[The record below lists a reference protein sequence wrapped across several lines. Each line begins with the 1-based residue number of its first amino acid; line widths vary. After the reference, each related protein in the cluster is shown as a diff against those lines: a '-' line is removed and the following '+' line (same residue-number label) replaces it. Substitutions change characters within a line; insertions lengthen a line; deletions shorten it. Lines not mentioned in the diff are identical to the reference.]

1 MNKFTLI
8 ALGLILNIASQAQ
21 FRFSPNFKV
30 PVTIGEQNLQ
40 NAWEGGLNSPQFQTL
55 DLDQDGDLD
64 LILYHRI
71 SRDLTTYLLND
82 GKYIRSPQFDNSF
95 PEDTRSLFLLKDYDC
110 DGKKDL
116 FTSTSLGIKVYRN
129 TSNQDG
135 IKWSLASEF
144 LTFDDGANI
153 QLAPSDIPGIADING
168 DGALD
173 ILTFRFGNANSIDYY
188 MNTGN
193 CGSLSFTRAERRW
206 GDFEECGCNNFVF
219 GEECPVGGGS
229 KGGPESEM
237 FRHIGGKM
245 ILLFDSDNDGDLDL
259 LTSDETCETLYFL
272 ENEGSKDVAK
282 MTKIQSYPMSNPAG
296 FPFFPSAFLED
307 INQDGLKDL
316 LIATNA
322 DENIAN
328 GIELSD
334 HIRAYPN
341 QGTNEIPQFSQKIP
355 FFQNEMIDL
364 GENTYPAF
372 ADMDNDGDLD
382 LFVGNKGLIDG
393 ERISGS
399 IHVFENTGN
408 RLSPTYSL
416 LNNDFL
422 GLRLERYTFIKPQFV
437 DLDGDNDLDLTYQA
451 TNSSNAISIY
461 FRENQGNF
469 EFGSEQQLSVRVMSF
484 DSPHFFDIDLDGDM
498 DLLVGK
504 QFGSLSLF
512 INEGNLDFGPEQ
524 PSFAGIEN
532 DFERLNLNVSITD
545 IDNNGITDL
554 LTIDLTGQ
562 LRAFRGPIDLD
573 FLATNPIS
581 DIYLVGNDFAKTT
594 SFGIQNHITTGD
606 IFGNARPAVV
616 LGNTKGGLTLLNNES
631 ENNGPSDNII
641 LVVRPNPA
649 RNEVLLLTSVNG
661 TLDIF
666 NSIGQRVATGIPVIP
681 GEDLPLD
688 VSGFQS
694 GTYIFRVV
702 SEQNETKS
710 VKVIIE

>member
-1 MNKFTLI
+1 
-8 ALGLILNIASQAQ
+8 
-21 FRFSPNFKV
+21 
-30 PVTIGEQNLQ
+30 
-40 NAWEGGLNSPQFQTL
+40 
-55 DLDQDGDLD
+55 
-64 LILYHRI
+64 
-71 SRDLTTYLLND
+71 
-82 GKYIRSPQFDNSF
+82 
-95 PEDTRSLFLLKDYDC
+95 
-110 DGKKDL
+110 
-116 FTSTSLGIKVYRN
+116 
-129 TSNQDG
+129 
-135 IKWSLASEF
+135 
-144 LTFDDGANI
+144 
-153 QLAPSDIPGIADING
+153 
-168 DGALD
+168 
-173 ILTFRFGNANSIDYY
+173 
-188 MNTGN
+188 
-193 CGSLSFTRAERRW
+193 
-206 GDFEECGCNNFVF
+206 
-219 GEECPVGGGS
+219 
-229 KGGPESEM
+229 
-237 FRHIGGKM
+237 M
-245 ILLFDSDNDGDLDL
+245 ILLFDSDNDGDMDL

-272 ENEGSKDVAK
+272 ENEGTKELAK
-282 MTKIQSYPMSNPAG
+282 MTQIQSYPISNPAG

-307 INQDGLKDL
+307 IDQDGLKDL

-334 HIRAYPN
+334 HIRVHSN
-341 QGTNEIPQFSQKIP
+341 QGSNEVPQFNQKTP

-364 GENTYPAF
+364 GENTYPSF

-382 LFVGNKGLIDG
+382 LFVGNKGLLEDV
-393 ERISGS
+393 RISSS

-408 RLSPTYSL
+408 RLSPSYTL
-416 LNNDFL
+416 VNNDFL
-422 GLRLERYTFIKPQFV
+422 ELKSKRYTFIKPQFV

-451 TNSSNAISIY
+451 TNSSNATTIY
-461 FRENQGNF
+461 YRENQGNF
-469 EFGSEQQLSVRVMSF
+469 EFGSEQQMSVRVMTF
-484 DSPHFFDIDLDGDM
+484 GSPYFYDIDLDGDM

-512 INEGNLDFGPEQ
+512 INEGDLNFGPEQ

-532 DFERLNLNVSITD
+532 DFERLNLNVSISD

-554 LTIDLTGQ
+554 LTIDLTGE

-581 DIYLVGNDFAKTT
+581 DLYMVGDDFPKATA
-594 SFGIQNHITTGD
+594 FGIQNHITFGD
-606 IFGNARPAVV
+606 IFGNSRPAVI
-616 LGNTKGGLTLLNNES
+616 LGNTKGGLTLLKNES
-631 ENNGPSDNII
+631 ESNGPSDNII